1 MSPFPAWRRWSR
13 RGPRCCASQTPTSAG
28 TCWPTPRETSSAR
41 SPGNNRRGG
50 GGGAG
55 PAGTA
60 TLPSRV
66 WRSAHVDRR
75 VVEDERGL
83 QLVVLGAGELQRD
96 LLPGVAAQREAVL
109 GVPGVVVEVGVG
121 VQRGQHRAGAVE

>member
-1 MSPFPAWRRWSR
+1 MSPLPVWRRWSR

-28 TCWPTPRETSSAR
+28 TCWPTRRATSSAR
-41 SPGNNRRGG
+41 SPSSSGRLAPGRRRLS
-50 GGGAG
+50 A
-55 PAGTA
+55 
-60 TLPSRV
+60 SV
-66 WRSAHVDRR
+66 WGSAHVDRR

-121 VQRGQHRAGAVE
+121 G